1 MIIGV
6 TGRIA
11 TGKTSLAKAFAQR
24 GYAVFDAD
32 ETYKHLLDTSVCMQ
46 KELLNEFKTLDRLVI
61 LSEVI
66 DDNKSLERLNG
77 ITHKYVT
84 ERIYQFISEN
94 SGKNIVLDVPVPV
107 EKGFID
113 ITDIII
119 VTVASEDVQISRLMQ
134 RYSIDKEQALR
145 RIKMQKSQAD
155 YLSIGDIILN
165 TDKTDQGDLMT
176 FIDMFENGENTY
188 IKSVKD

>member
-1 MIIGV
+1 MIIGI
-6 TGRIA
+6 TGQTA

-32 ETYKHLLDTSVCMQ
+32 KTYKHILNTSDCMQ

-66 DDNKSLERLNG
+66 DDKKSLERLNG

-84 ERIYQFISEN
+84 ERIYEFIDEN
-94 SGKNIVLDVPVPV
+94 SGNNIVLDVPVPV

-134 RYSIDKEQALR
+134 RYGINEEQAR
-145 RIKMQKSQAD
+145 KRIKMQKSQAD

-176 FIDMFENGENTY
+176 FIDMFENTY

>member
-11 TGKTSLAKAFAQR
+11 TGKTSLAKAFVQR

-32 ETYKHLLDTSVCMQ
+32 ETYKHILETSLTMQ

-66 DDNKSLERLNG
+66 DDKKSLERLNG

-113 ITDIII
+113 ISDIII

-176 FIDMFENGENTY
+176 FIDMFENTY

>member
-1 MIIGV
+1 
-6 TGRIA
+6 
-11 TGKTSLAKAFAQR
+11 
-24 GYAVFDAD
+24 
-32 ETYKHLLDTSVCMQ
+32 
-46 KELLNEFKTLDRLVI
+46 
-61 LSEVI
+61 
-66 DDNKSLERLNG
+66 
-77 ITHKYVT
+77 
-84 ERIYQFISEN
+84 
-94 SGKNIVLDVPVPV
+94 V

-113 ITDIII
+113 ISDIII

-145 RIKMQKSQAD
+145 RIKMQKSEAD

-176 FIDMFENGENTY
+176 FIDMFENTY